1 MPLSDYAG
9 MLGEHPTLGSG
20 IGCFFHDPVSLN
32 VAIGWVCQ
40 SKPMS
45 YPMTEDPMQ
54 SFNIAKSAIAFTIAA
69 ALGGCSTW
77 HRMDN
82 TEGTVAGG
90 AGGAVAGAVVGG
102 PVGAVVGGVGGAY
115 VGHETTGKEG
125 YATSSTTYVSPP
137 SIQYDSDLVRRVQ
150 QSLNDRGYDAGS
162 IDGQWGPST
171 QSAVRRFQQA
181 SGLPQTGELGG
192 PTLSALGVTPTR

>member
-1 MPLSDYAG
+1 MEAL
-9 MLGEHPTLGSG
+9 MR
-20 IGCFFHDPVSLN
+20 SLDSVRSVTACAI
-32 VAIGWVCQ
+32 VA
-40 SKPMS
+40 
-45 YPMTEDPMQ
+45 
-54 SFNIAKSAIAFTIAA
+54 AFA
-69 ALGGCSTW
+69 GCSTW

-171 QSAVRRFQQA
+171 QSAVRRFQQDA
-181 SGLPQTGELGG
+181 GLPQSGQLER
-192 PTLSALGVTPTR
+192 PTLSALGVTAAR

>member
-1 MPLSDYAG
+1 
-9 MLGEHPTLGSG
+9 
-20 IGCFFHDPVSLN
+20 
-32 VAIGWVCQ
+32 
-40 SKPMS
+40 
-45 YPMTEDPMQ
+45 MQ

-82 TEGTVAGG
+82 TEGTVTGG

-171 QSAVRRFQQA
+171 QSAVRRFQQDA
-181 SGLPQTGELGG
+181 GLPQSGQLER
-192 PTLSALGVTPTR
+192 PTLSALGVTAAR